1 LFALAVVMV
10 HAGKIPF
17 YSGINSLLAVQG
29 FYVISGFLI
38 ARAWDIKYAGLRN
51 GVRSFYG
58 NRAARIFL
66 MYWAVLLLA
75 LAVGLIFHAIRGHW
89 PPYMTVDPWLSLDVI
104 VYQICSNLFL
114 AGSSL
119 AFFLGASVGGP
130 LYFTGDFTTSTVQ
143 IWSLLT
149 LSPTWSLELE
159 LWFYLLAPFLLR
171 LRLRW
176 ILGIAAASFTL
187 RLAWYPTA
195 TRSTRGHTGFFHLN
209 SAYSCSESWPTEC
222 RDISRRRG
230 GSQSP
235 LTPSR

>member
-1 LFALAVVMV
+1 
-10 HAGKIPF
+10 
-17 YSGINSLLAVQG
+17 
-29 FYVISGFLI
+29 
-38 ARAWDIKYAGLRN
+38 
-51 GVRSFYG
+51 
-58 NRAARIFL
+58 
-66 MYWAVLLLA
+66 
-75 LAVGLIFHAIRGHW
+75 
-89 PPYMTVDPWLSLDVI
+89 
-104 VYQICSNLFL
+104 L

-187 RLAWYPTA
+187 RLAWYHAA

-209 SAYSCSESWPTEC
+209 SAYSCSESWPNVEISPGVAVGLN
-222 RDISRRRG
+222 RRLRPRGDGDSRRAF
-230 GSQSP
+230 QV
-235 LTPSR
+235 T